1 MELIWISMAFVLG
14 LLATRVGLPSLIGY
28 LAAGFAVFILT
39 DHLGLKDNGKETLD
53 QLAHVGVL
61 LLLFTVGLKLKPK
74 KVLKAD
80 VAGTSILHFGISALV
95 AAPVIH
101 FGFDIAWHTAF
112 MLSIALTFSSTV
124 LAAQVLGS
132 KSELKAIHG
141 QLAIGILIVQDLI
154 AITFMLV
161 AGGEIPS
168 VWSAALLLLFFARP
182 VVNKILDVS
191 GHDEMLLLA
200 GLFLALVVGG
210 YGFYSVGIGHGELGA
225 LIMGVLAASHPK
237 AGELGGKM
245 WGLKEMFLIAFF
257 LTIGMKGLPTTSD
270 WVFALTMAVLL
281 PIKAALFFGLLV
293 AFKLTSRT
301 AFLTGVTLTNYSEF
315 GLIAAATVMPDYSV
329 TLALAVALSFLVS
342 APLNRF
348 AHPLFDKFER
358 RLNKYQRDV
367 RHPDEEPISLG
378 DAKVLV
384 MGLGKVGRAAYR
396 STAATGVA
404 VIGIDSNPDKV
415 QELVDN
421 LGFNAVYGDAEHGN
435 VWADL
440 DTSNLDVCILAM
452 DCHEACMISARKLRE
467 GGYDGLIVAN
477 AMHSDYV
484 EGIEA
489 AGADKTYLTLSEA
502 GAALASHAVQ
512 GVELAK
518 TPVCH

>member
-1 MELIWISMAFVLG
+1 MELIWISMAFVMG

-28 LAAGFAVFILT
+28 LTAGFAVYILT
-39 DHLGLKDNGKETLD
+39 DYLGLKDNGKATLD
-53 QLAHVGVL
+53 QLANVGVL
-61 LLLFTVGLKLKPK
+61 LLLFTVGLKLKPN

-80 VAGTSILHFGISALV
+80 VAGTSLIHFGISALV

-101 FGFDIAWHTAF
+101 FGFDIAWHMAF
-112 MLSIALTFSSTV
+112 MLSVALTFSSTV

-132 KSELKAIHG
+132 KSELKALHG
-141 QLAIGILIVQDLI
+141 QLAIGILIVQDLV

-168 VWSAALLLLFFARP
+168 VWSFALLALFFARP

-225 LIMGVLAASHPK
+225 LVMGVLAASHPK
-237 AGELGGKM
+237 AGELSNKM

-257 LTIGMKGLPTTSD
+257 LTIGMKGLPTADD
-270 WVFALTMAVLL
+270 WVFAVTMAALL

-293 AFKLTSRT
+293 AFKLKART

-348 AHPLFDKFER
+348 AHPLFDKLEA
-358 RLNKYQRDV
+358 RLNTFERDV
-367 RHPDEEPISLG
+367 RHPDEEPITLG
-378 DAKVLV
+378 ETKVLV
-384 MGLGKVGRAAYR
+384 VGLGKVGRAAYR
-396 STAATGVA
+396 STAGTGVA
-404 VIGIDSNPDKV
+404 LFGIDSNPDKV
-415 QELVDN
+415 HALVEDE
-421 LGFNAVYGDAEHGN
+421 GFNAAYGDAEHFN
-435 VWADL
+435 FWKTL

-452 DCHEACMISARKLRE
+452 DCNEACMIAATGLRA
-467 GGYDGLIVAN
+467 GGYKRLIVAN
-477 AMHSDYV
+477 AMHHSFV
-484 EGIEA
+484 AGIEA
-489 AGADKTYLTLSEA
+489 AGADKTYLTMTEA
-502 GAALASHAVQ
+502 GEALAAHAVK
-512 GVELAK
+512 GVNLA
-518 TPVCH
+518 TLRA